1 MHSAAPHITLFL
13 ILRSCPHPLCS
24 SCTNSPLATLSF
36 KVGLTAEE
44 KKLYSQFFKSLDTEN
59 TGIVSGE
66 KARSFEKFGLPPAIL
81 GEIWQ
86 IADSNNLGFLTQF
99 GFCLAMRLI
108 GQAQTGKYPTL
119 ALAEKPGP
127 LPKFNNFQFA
137 SPTATPAQ
145 LNPQPSNNSSFMQ
158 TQPSAIIPQNT
169 ATFNSQPQDSITNI
183 SLADYQ
189 KFGQLFVKTVGST
202 QGELGGAKAKDIF
215 LKARLPTNTLG
226 QIWNLVDKDN
236 LGKLNINAFVV
247 AMHLIHGVLSGVIRQ
262 LPPFLPES
270 VWASVESFLSGSTP
284 QQQQQLQQQQP
295 AANTLDPPQP
305 SSRQPSYSS
314 VSSQQ
319 TTVRHP
325 QQSPSREPSVSN
337 AWVISPT
344 LKQQYEAIFDN
355 LDKSKSG
362 QLNSDQVASVLMSSK
377 LNQED
382 LATVWDLSDIQNTGI
397 FTKLEFII
405 ALYLVNR
412 KLSGGTLPNIVP
424 DSLIDSINGT
434 QTQSP
439 QQIQQVQQPQQPAQQ
454 KAIQPAKTAMDDL
467 VDIFGSGNASPNVK
481 TPTTSNFNISN
492 SSPSFSGVVQRTTSS
507 SDLTPPP
514 SAGDFPKVRQNL
526 TSSFK
531 PTSTFG
537 QSLLHKQPLESP
549 REEKEEESLL
559 GEDHAP
565 AAATPV
571 VDATPAPK
579 QHTVNYDALRSVPP
593 PPSQKSVS
601 QQSRQSA
608 ASPIPDQKAY
618 STAPQQQQQQQQ
630 QRSFGPVSAGNTDLL
645 ADNDLEVSGQLS
657 QATSDIA
664 NVSNQIKSLAGQTS
678 GLQEKK
684 LRAEQE
690 LAKILSTKKE
700 IEGKLKQLRSSYDNE
715 VKQVDQVEAN
725 LVTAR
730 EETEALRS
738 ESSISEA
745 KFNHLSTELN
755 GKQIAMEEL
764 QKQNSATKEKLGYL
778 NAEIVE
784 LEKQI
789 TQLTAEN
796 QRLTNQVNVQ
806 KSQVQVSIVKNEE
819 LKAKILEIEEN
830 NRKLAEEY
838 RLAEEEQRRAEEEAR
853 LLRQRQIEAEN
864 SKPVQPP
871 VSKKV
876 EPIAEPIPVQS
887 VSKEIE
893 SNSTHQVSKEDEP
906 SPAQQVSKELEAAPE
921 HATSQEFN
929 VPGAFVEDS
938 NEKSIPQAPHT
949 DTSITGSAVTG
960 AAALVGGAVAGTAAV
975 LGFSGE
981 NKSEPEPEPVVEKGP
996 EADEEVSAAPELE
1009 TKSKSI
1015 EAELK
1020 DSASTYENSE
1030 NYEKE
1035 INAVTTNYH
1044 PESTTATSTSSTNGY
1059 QDNETPVTSPNNS
1072 EFQFPQGTNAGIVGG
1087 MVGMPGVLFGVQRT
1101 DSLTSS
1107 VQNNAALSV
1116 RDDNIEGISD
1126 RETLEEGEQGELP
1139 APSSDSTSRAIN
1151 KEVAEDINP
1160 PTQRNNEDTSD
1171 GDKISSGV
1179 ESFEMVNA
1187 DELNGSHELPLYAQ
1201 TVSSV
1206 PPPLPPHGSKLSNSP
1221 IVNNPSTEIDQEF
1234 PPIKELD
1241 YDESSSS
1248 DESRDNFDDAVDQL
1262 PSTRDV
1268 PKEVKTAEQH
1278 PDPTINFDS
1287 AFEDLEPASPERLD
1301 INPQPDIP
1309 TNEDDFFG
1317 NEFDGLQE
1325 AAPEDYDEFAMDNTF
1340 DFNENFATNDQDE
1353 SDFPDFGAPATTS
1366 APVTGGN
1373 GSAAGTD
1380 EWEQLFAGFGNA
1392 GLENAVPETNPV
1404 AVHHTSSTI
1413 TPNFDNPGNGS
1424 VANGV
1429 DQGLVE
1435 ELKGMGFDE
1444 KTALDALEKEGWD
1457 LQAATNFLLDHA

>member
-1 MHSAAPHITLFL
+1 MSFSQPT
-13 ILRSCPHPLCS
+13 S
-24 SCTNSPLATLSF
+24 SF

-127 LPKFNNFQFA
+127 LPKFNNFSFA
-137 SPTATPAQ
+137 SPTATPTQ

-169 ATFNSQPQDSITNI
+169 ATFNSSPQDSITNVT
-183 SLADYQ
+183 LADYQ

-236 LGKLNINAFVV
+236 LGKLNIYAFVI
-247 AMHLIHGVLSGVIRQ
+247 AMHLIHGVLSGVIKQ

-270 VWASVESFLSGSTP
+270 VWASVESFSSGSAP
-284 QQQQQLQQQQP
+284 QQQHQQQQKP
-295 AANTLDPPQP
+295 VANTLEPPQP

-412 KLSGGTLPNIVP
+412 KLSGGALPNIVP
-424 DSLIDSINGT
+424 DSLIDSINGI
-434 QTQSP
+434 QPSSP
-439 QQIQQVQQPQQPAQQ
+439 QQIQQVQQPQQQQQQQPVQQ

-481 TPTTSNFNISN
+481 TPTTSNFNLNS
-492 SSPSFSGVVQRTTSS
+492 SSPSYSGVVQRTTSS

-526 TSSFK
+526 TGSFK

-565 AAATPV
+565 AAATAPV
-571 VDATPAPK
+571 VEATPAPK

-608 ASPIPDQKAY
+608 VSPVPSQQTY
-618 STAPQQQQQQQQ
+618 SSAPQQHQQQQQYQQKG
-630 QRSFGPVSAGNTDLL
+630 FAPISAGNTDLL
-645 ADNDLEVSGQLS
+645 ADNDSEVSGQLS

-684 LRAEQE
+684 IRAEQE

-700 IEGKLKQLRSSYDNE
+700 IEAKLKQLRSSYDNE

-755 GKQIAMEEL
+755 DKQIAMEEL

-789 TQLTAEN
+789 TQSTAEN

-819 LKAKILEIEEN
+819 LKAKILEIEEG

-838 RLAEEEQRRAEEEAR
+838 RVAEEEQRRAEEEAK
-853 LLRQRQIEAEN
+853 LLHQRQLEAERN
-864 SKPVQPP
+864 KPVAPP
-871 VSKKV
+871 ISKKV
-876 EPIAEPIPVQS
+876 EPTPVQS
-887 VSKEIE
+887 VSKEVE
-893 SNSTHQVSKEDEP
+893 SAST
-906 SPAQQVSKELEAAPE
+906 QQVSKEAESIPVQQISKEVAAAPE
-921 HATSQEFN
+921 HASSQEFS

-938 NEKSIPQAPHT
+938 DEKSISHAPHT
-949 DTSITGSAVTG
+949 DSTVAGSAVTGSAVTG
-960 AAALVGGAVAGTAAV
+960 AAALVGGAVAGTVAV
-975 LGFSGE
+975 LGFGGE
-981 NKSEPEPEPVVEKGP
+981 NKSESEPVPEPEPVVEKRE
-996 EADEEVSAAPELE
+996 EADEQTSVAPEIE

-1015 EAELK
+1015 ETESK
-1020 DSASTYENSE
+1020 EPTSTYEE
-1030 NYEKE
+1030 PQDYEKE

-1126 RETLEEGEQGELP
+1126 RETLEEGEQGELQ
-1139 APSSDSTSRAIN
+1139 APSSNSTSRAIN
-1151 KEVAEDINP
+1151 KEVAEEVDINP
-1160 PTQRNNEDTSD
+1160 PAQRNNEDTSD

-1187 DELNGSHELPLYAQ
+1187 DELNGSHELPSYAQ

-1221 IVNNPSTEIDQEF
+1221 IVNDSPTEIDQEF

-1268 PKEVKTAEQH
+1268 SKEVKTAEQH

-1301 INPQPDIP
+1301 INPQSDIP
-1309 TNEDDFFG
+1309 TNADDFFG

-1340 DFNENFATNDQDE
+1340 DFNEKFVSNDQDE
-1353 SDFPDFGAPATTS
+1353 SDFPDFGVPETTS
-1366 APVTGGN
+1366 APVTSGN
-1373 GSAAGTD
+1373 ATGAGTD

-1392 GLENAVPETNPV
+1392 GLQNAVPETNPV

-1413 TPNFDNPGNGS
+1413 TPNFGNPGSGS
-1424 VANGV
+1424 AANVV

-1444 KTALDALEKEGWD
+1444 KTALEALEKEGWD